1 MVLQFLLQLLQFCC
15 NSIATH
21 EIFTMKSEIG
31 VAIIAIFLLFICSI
45 LYRNNYKKMNN
56 CNFKKVKFN
65 VKEKLQFCCN
75 FPYMNCNFV
84 AINCNFKNPKY
95 R

>member
-1 MVLQFLLQLLQFCC
+1 
-15 NSIATH
+15 
-21 EIFTMKSEIG
+21 MKSGIG
-31 VAIIAIFLLFICSI
+31 VAIIAIFLLLVCSI

-65 VKEKLQFCCN
+65 VGEKLQFSCN

-84 AINCNFKNPKY
+84 AINCNFKNLKY

>member
-1 MVLQFLLQLLQFCC
+1 
-15 NSIATH
+15 
-21 EIFTMKSEIG
+21 
-31 VAIIAIFLLFICSI
+31 
-45 LYRNNYKKMNN
+45 MNN

-65 VKEKLQFCCN
+65 VEEKLQFSCN